1 MDLRYAYAFAR
12 GSGKTWSALRLYLTI
27 LRRARIYIYIG
38 LDCNSKGPFSP
49 FFPFLDLVC
58 FVLFIYLFIHSF
70 SQVLE
75 LSHVYGN
82 HVQLDDYGGKRVV
95 ALSGRNLEKVL
106 PDSKKMQTPEKR
118 IPNRNRGKLSL
129 PTIVVLFPF
138 FFSFYFM
145 HNGLISTD
153 SIQDLDYLIRI
164 VDRLKYSP

>member
-1 MDLRYAYAFAR
+1 MHV
-12 GSGKTWSALRLYLTI
+12 
-27 LRRARIYIYIG
+27 YIYIG

-118 IPNRNRGKLSL
+118 IPNRGKLFLS
-129 PTIVVLFPF
+129 TIVVLFPF